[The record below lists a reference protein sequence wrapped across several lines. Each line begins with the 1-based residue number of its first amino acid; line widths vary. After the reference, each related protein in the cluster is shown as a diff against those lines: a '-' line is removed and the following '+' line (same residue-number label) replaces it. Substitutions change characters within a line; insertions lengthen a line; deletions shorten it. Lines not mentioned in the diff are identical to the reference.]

1 MFFCDWLLLLN
12 SISMLFLMTRVYL
25 FSMLCDVLLNM
36 NILVCLPILVL
47 MGIGAVYSLG
57 LLQIV
62 LLRTPVDVCFFG
74 YTLV

>member
-12 SISMLFLMTRVYL
+12 SISMLFLMARVYL